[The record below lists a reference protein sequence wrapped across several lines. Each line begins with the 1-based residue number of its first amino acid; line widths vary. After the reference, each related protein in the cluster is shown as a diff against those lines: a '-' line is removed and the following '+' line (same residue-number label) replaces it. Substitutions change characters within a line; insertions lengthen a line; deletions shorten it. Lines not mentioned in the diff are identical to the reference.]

1 MGASRPTRKVDTITT
16 ALAVIG
22 TPLGS
27 IVTGTFQ
34 HMAAGRAERAAAA
47 AAERL
52 RRDRLDAVTT
62 LAAAGSDHRR
72 ALWMRGEARLR
83 GVSDVELEEP
93 RAKSHITRSA
103 ITRPLVALRLLVP
116 DPAVHATAQAMVVAT
131 YDMVD
136 AATSIEELTA
146 AQDAARAAH
155 DRFVNAAAAYFG
167 VNTL

>member
-1 MGASRPTRKVDTITT
+1 MIATV
-16 ALAVIG
+16 LAVLG
-22 TPLGS
+22 TLLGS

-34 HMAAGRAERAAAA
+34 HLAAGRAERASAAVQ
-47 AAERL
+47 L
-52 RRDRLDAVTT
+52 RRDRLDAVIT
-62 LAAAGSDHRR
+62 LASAGSDHRR

-83 GVSDVELEEP
+83 DVSDVELEDL

-116 DPAVHATAQAMVVAT
+116 APAVHAAAQAMVVAT

-136 AATSIEELTA
+136 AAMSFEELTA

-155 DRFVNAAAAYFG
+155 DRFIDAAAAYLSA
-167 VNTL
+167 NT